1 VPLRIAFDLDGVL
14 ADMDGELLRQAEQ
27 LFGAAVIGRA
37 AADGDSSV
45 EEESAVGA
53 AGAAA
58 PDVRGAP
65 DAPSVPAKT
74 KLTARQVRR
83 LWQHVHTIDNFWNSL
98 QELEPGVIAQL
109 NRIATARRWEVI
121 FLTRRPESAGQT
133 AQRQTQRW
141 LESKGFDLPSVFVV
155 QGSRGRIAA
164 ALDLDFVVDDLPGNC
179 LDVVVDSKARA
190 ILVWR
195 DTGRPLPAVAK
206 RLGIGVVESVDE
218 CLNILT
224 QVDAPA
230 AARPRM
236 VERLKQMLGLN
247 EGQKA

>member
-27 LFGAAVIGRA
+27 LFGAAAVRRA
-37 AADGDSSV
+37 QKDGDVHAEENAKAGGENTTDAGGTPEVSSGL
-45 EEESAVGA
+45 SKGQ
-53 AGAAA
+53 
-58 PDVRGAP
+58 
-65 DAPSVPAKT
+65 
-74 KLTARQVRR
+74 LTARQVRR

-98 QELEPGVIAQL
+98 EELEPGVIAQL
-109 NRIATARRWEVI
+109 NRIAVARRWEIV
-121 FLTRRPESAGQT
+121 FLTRRPESAGET

-195 DTGRPLPAVAK
+195 DTGKPLPAVAK
-206 RLGIGVVESVDE
+206 RLGIGVVESVEE

-230 AARPRM
+230 AARPR
-236 VERLKQMLGLN
+236 VVDRLKQMLGFN